1 MASDK
6 SIDDDNTDSN
16 TASNPV
22 PAFLIRSRPAPA
34 VCCPNVGFAEL
45 LVGTHIIYTVENKVC
60 VGRLLS
66 ENIGNDDQNM
76 VNINVYNIVKAS
88 PTLDICKRGINEVIV
103 TQTVVT
109 INTENITDIAFILHD
124 DEFEKY
130 PDLSFINNVYRVSK
144 YATGQTIDNFKSF
157 SSEYYDL
164 NSIKNLDTNN
174 NNNIKLRARMSMK
187 CDFCYQIFLSIIRVL
202 KAMHINLCIPSADQG
217 DVTYFKVDVPMNK
230 TVFCYLA
237 WALDKT
243 VDETDSRKR
252 KKFDR
257 CVRHNLSYYRTV
269 KTYETTGFQFVNDS
283 ELKKL
288 ASVFG
293 LFCLLGIRK
302 AKPNKEESPYVLK
315 VNNKLNIV
323 CSQTPSLKK
332 IGVVFSF
339 CEELSLLR
347 IKVYYSAHIYGEEE
361 FLRDNSTTNNNAN
374 NSTNDSTEQRWY
386 ERHNGWILKEL
397 RKKKESVNDLDTA
410 IHTTVDESALI
421 QSLLHSLR

>member
-16 TASNPV
+16 TASNQV
-22 PAFLIRSRPAPA
+22 PAFLIRRRPAPA
-34 VCCPNVGFAEL
+34 VCCPNIGFAKL
-45 LVGTHIIYTVENKVC
+45 LLGTHIIYTVENKVC

-66 ENIGNDDQNM
+66 EDIGNDDQNM
-76 VNINVYNIVKAS
+76 VNINVYNIVNAS

-109 INTENITDIAFILHD
+109 INTVNITDIAFILHD

-130 PDLSFINNVYRVSK
+130 PDLIFINNVYRVSK

-174 NNNIKLRARMSMK
+174 NIELRAMMSMEF
-187 CDFCYQIFLSIIRVL
+187 DFCYEIFLSIIRVL
-202 KAMHINLCIPSADQG
+202 KAMHINLCKPSADQG
-217 DVTYFKVDVPMNK
+217 NVTNFKVDVPITK
-230 TVFCYLA
+230 AVFCYLA
-237 WALDKT
+237 WSLEKT

-252 KKFDR
+252 TKYDR

-269 KTYETTGFQFVNDS
+269 KTYETTGFRFVNDS

-302 AKPNKEESPYVLK
+302 AKPNKVQSPLVLK

-323 CSQTPSLKK
+323 CSPTPSLRKT
-332 IGVVFSF
+332 GVQFSF
-339 CEELSLLR
+339 CQELGLLR
-347 IKVYYSAHIYGEEE
+347 IIVYYSAHIYGEEE
-361 FLRDNSTTNNNAN
+361 FLDDISTNDDAN
-374 NSTNDSTEQRWY
+374 DSTNDSTKQRWY
-386 ERHNGWILKEL
+386 ERHNGWILTGL
-397 RKKKESVNDLDTA
+397 RKKKESVSDLDTA
-410 IHTTVDESALI
+410 IDTTVDESALI
-421 QSLLHSLR
+421 RSLLHKL

>member
-1 MASDK
+1 MASNK
-6 SIDDDNTDSN
+6 SIDNNTTGN
-16 TASNPV
+16 LV
-22 PAFLIRSRPAPA
+22 PTFLVWKRPAPA
-34 VCCPNVGFAEL
+34 VYCPNVGYAEL
-45 LVGTHIIYTVENKVC
+45 LRGTHIIYTVENKVW
-60 VGRLLS
+60 VGRILS
-66 ENIGNDDQNM
+66 EIISNDDQNM
-76 VNINVYNIVKAS
+76 LNINVYNIVNAS
-88 PTLDICKRGINEVIV
+88 PTLDICKRGIKEVKV

-109 INTENITDIAFILHD
+109 INTLNITDIAFILHD

-130 PDLSFINNVYRVSK
+130 PNLSCINNVYWVSK
-144 YATGQTIDNFKSF
+144 HATGQTIDNFKSF
-157 SSEYYDL
+157 SSEHYDL
-164 NSIKNLDTNN
+164 NSIKNLDI
-174 NNNIKLRARMSMK
+174 NNNIELREMMSMK
-187 CDFCYQIFLSIIRVL
+187 YDFCYEIFLGVIQVL
-202 KAMHINLCIPSADQG
+202 KAMHINLCKPSADQG
-217 DVTYFKVDVPMNK
+217 YESNFKVDVPITK

-237 WALDKT
+237 WLLEKT
-243 VDETDSRKR
+243 IDETDSRKK

-257 CVRHNLSYYRTV
+257 CVRHNFSYYRTV
-269 KTYETTGFQFVNDS
+269 KKYETTGFRFVNDS

-288 ASVFG
+288 VSMFG

-361 FLRDNSTTNNNAN
+361 FLHDNSTTNDNAN
-374 NSTNDSTEQRWY
+374 NSTNDSTQQRWY

-421 QSLLHSLR
+421 QSLLRSLR